1 MTAVLTLFREE
12 GRGIYN
18 ILSFVVV
25 ILFYNEIV
33 KFFYGKR
40 IDRGGFMDSSQ
51 IRKLTLVINSVIL
64 LLVFGLAGF
73 FFMCKADFLVWF
85 SIPTALVYVLGFVLI
100 SNERYKF
107 YVRLVYSWL
116 TFYMSVTT
124 ICLGYKFGFHLYC
137 LSMIP
142 INYYTEY
149 LAFKMDRKNINT
161 HFMTGLIIVGYVVS
175 TVYSSIRGPIYETD
189 NLIAGVFWIFN
200 SLVVIIFIV
209 TYSSFLIR
217 GIIDSET
224 RLFEIAHKDR
234 LTGLYNRHYMMEVLS
249 GAESDDKEYCIA
261 MLDIDNFKKVNDA
274 YGHNAGDEV
283 LTRVADSMREIC
295 GDCVISRWGG
305 EEFLIL
311 VEGTVGGNGQE
322 LLERLREKVQKS
334 NIVFEEKEIKVT
346 LTAGLSDKD
355 RNVSLDKWIMSADEK
370 LYSGKHSGK
379 NKVVV

>member
-1 MTAVLTLFREE
+1 MTLFREE

-33 KFFYGKR
+33 KFFYGKW

-100 SNERYKF
+100 ANERYKF

>member
-1 MTAVLTLFREE
+1 
-12 GRGIYN
+12 
-18 ILSFVVV
+18 
-25 ILFYNEIV
+25 
-33 KFFYGKR
+33 
-40 IDRGGFMDSSQ
+40 
-51 IRKLTLVINSVIL
+51 
-64 LLVFGLAGF
+64 
-73 FFMCKADFLVWF
+73 
-85 SIPTALVYVLGFVLI
+85 
-100 SNERYKF
+100 
-107 YVRLVYSWL
+107 
-116 TFYMSVTT
+116 
-124 ICLGYKFGFHLYC
+124 
-137 LSMIP
+137 MIP

-175 TVYSSIRGPIYETD
+175 TVYSSVRGPIYETD
-189 NLIAGVFWIFN
+189 NLVAGVFWIFN

-224 RLFEIAHKDR
+224 KLFEIAHKDR

-249 GAESDDKEYCIA
+249 GAENDDKEYCIA
-261 MLDIDNFKKVNDA
+261 MLDIDNFKKINDA

-322 LLERLREKVQKS
+322 LLERLREKVQNS